1 MKRAAFLCLVLAALA
16 WPAGLVPLDETA
28 FQKLIASRKG
38 KVLLVNFWA
47 TWCSPC
53 RAEMPQLVKLESSLR
68 AKGFSLAAVS
78 ADDPEQETDAF
89 QFIQQS
95 RVPLPAYIK
104 RASDDEK
111 FINAIDPK
119 WSGALPASFLFD
131 RSGRKVRS
139 FIGETDMKDV
149 EAAVRKLL

>member
-1 MKRAAFLCLVLAALA
+1 MKRALFLCLVLAAMA

-28 FQKLIASRKG
+28 FQKLVASRRG

-53 RAEMPQLVKLESSLR
+53 RAEMPQLAKLESAFR
-68 AKGFSLAAVS
+68 AKGFSLAVIS
-78 ADDPEQETDAF
+78 ADEPEQETDAL

-95 RVPLPAYIK
+95 RVPQPAYIK
-104 RASDDEK
+104 RARDDEQ

-119 WSGALPASFLFD
+119 WSGALPALFLFD
-131 RSGRKVRS
+131 RSGKKVRS

-149 EAAVRKLL
+149 EAAVRKVL